1 MRSAGWDRDL
11 RCAAHQLASRIL
23 SVFYKHDDAG
33 YQAVLE
39 ISGGCRWPR
48 CHIAILVVLRL
59 ARELL
64 SSAEQLLALFMTDRK
79 RAAVA
84 EDVFHRAK
92 YPCAFARHAFPECR
106 RIGEI
111 GDSPYMA
118 AAMGVDRGTGER
130 VAWPSKGEGGL
141 CGSQ

>member
-39 ISGGCRWPR
+39 IWAAADGRD
-48 CHIAILVVLRL
+48 AILVALRL

-64 SSAEQLLALFMTDRK
+64 PSAEQLW
-79 RAAVA
+79 
-84 EDVFHRAK
+84 
-92 YPCAFARHAFPECR
+92 PC
-106 RIGEI
+106 
-111 GDSPYMA
+111 S
-118 AAMGVDRGTGER
+118 
-130 VAWPSKGEGGL
+130 WPM
-141 CGSQ
+141 

>member
-48 CHIAILVVLRL
+48 WHIPILVALRL

-64 SSAEQLLALFMTDRK
+64 PSAEQLWR
-79 RAAVA
+79 
-84 EDVFHRAK
+84 
-92 YPCAFARHAFPECR
+92 C
-106 RIGEI
+106 
-111 GDSPYMA
+111 S
-118 AAMGVDRGTGER
+118 
-130 VAWPSKGEGGL
+130 WPMW
-141 CGSQ
+141 